1 MVEGRGHNTGFFH
14 RLALTEQAT
23 MWEVLKWMVHITR
36 NQKLEIR
43 WCISI
48 SLYIMKQDNEDH
60 MLIVYILLV

>member
-1 MVEGRGHNTGFFH
+1 MVEGKGHNTRFFH

-23 MWEVLKWMVHITR
+23 VWEVLKWMVHITR

>member
-1 MVEGRGHNTGFFH
+1 MVERRGHNTGFFH
-14 RLALTEQAT
+14 RLALTEEAN
-23 MWEVLKWMVHITR
+23 MWEVLKWMVHIMR

-48 SLYIMKQDNEDH
+48 GLYILKQDNEDH

>member
-1 MVEGRGHNTGFFH
+1 MVEGKGHNTGFFH

-48 SLYIMKQDNEDH
+48 SLYIMKQDNENH
-60 MLIVYILLV
+60 MLIVYILLI